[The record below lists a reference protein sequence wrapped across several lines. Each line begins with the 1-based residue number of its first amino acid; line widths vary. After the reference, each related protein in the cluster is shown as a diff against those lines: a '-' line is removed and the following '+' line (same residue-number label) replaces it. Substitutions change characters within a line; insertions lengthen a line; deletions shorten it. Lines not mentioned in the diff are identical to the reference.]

1 MKKLCTCVPECVCT
15 CTHVQEHMGEC
26 SMHGTPC
33 TGFSQQSHP
42 GDLLT
47 AVISLRKR
55 KLGKFK
61 QLAQENN
68 RERSETHVY
77 RTNGLCPESPPKR
90 PMLYVLHPPHF
101 LRASHPRTW
110 TSSPRITGG
119 RSSLY
124 WEPRAKLQLSSC
136 QGLLG
141 FPNLEAYVA
150 VKVTHETW
158 SLTITHTWSQR
169 TRNDVPPPQPSPPW
183 RLRGTISCLE
193 SLKSG
198 SKTQLKPPIQRN
210 GSISGESESGFT
222 QI

>member
-1 MKKLCTCVPECVCT
+1 
-15 CTHVQEHMGEC
+15 
-26 SMHGTPC
+26 
-33 TGFSQQSHP
+33 
-42 GDLLT
+42 
-47 AVISLRKR
+47 
-55 KLGKFK
+55 
-61 QLAQENN
+61 
-68 RERSETHVY
+68 
-77 RTNGLCPESPPKR
+77 
-90 PMLYVLHPPHF
+90 MLYVLHPPHF

-169 TRNDVPPPQPSPPW
+169 TRNDVPPPATLPTLKAPRNNQLSRVFEVWLQNTTQTTNTTKWQHLW
-183 RLRGTISCLE
+183 RIRKRLHANLKIFTAVE
-193 SLKSG
+193 SLMCFEKG
-198 SKTQLKPPIQRN
+198 
-210 GSISGESESGFT
+210 
-222 QI
+222 